1 MKKRI
6 YSGPLKRSVDK
17 HSISIN
23 SYPNSPRLKEH
34 ESKEYVANS
43 YFLDEVLFN
52 QTANAGM

>member
-52 QTANAGM
+52 